1 MNAWKLWETTLV
13 LAISLFVLS
22 LLPTCNG
29 TGTPPRETTL
39 PTEQSPVITVPT
51 GVTPP
56 VIKIKQELEEQHEM
70 LRALVDAEKGRGN
83 DVSQAELWLDEAAQA
98 LQNDD
103 LILAREK
110 LRDAGESLGVK
121 IP

>member
-1 MNAWKLWETTLV
+1 
-13 LAISLFVLS
+13 
-22 LLPTCNG
+22 
-29 TGTPPRETTL
+29 
-39 PTEQSPVITVPT
+39 
-51 GVTPP
+51 
-56 VIKIKQELEEQHEM
+56 M

-83 DVSQAELWLDEAAQA
+83 DVSQAERWLDEAAQA